1 MPIPDTSTTQAL
13 QRLPGAKSH
22 RSKCVALGL
31 PVTWRGTVGRIIYGH
46 AVSLDKEN
54 TVRARLGLPPIA
66 LPQIPVT
73 PCPSCAARGITR
85 SHGDGL
91 DCNGNGGT
99 AIVLAPNETV
109 RRPTRRKRPV
119 VRRPWMGVELSSAM
133 DAAGMSDATVR
144 WLVTR
149 HIYEQELAGK
159 AGREGGV

>member
-99 AIVLAPNETV
+99 AIVLAPNEMV
-109 RRPTRRKRPV
+109 RRQGQSRSRPA
-119 VRRPWMGVELSSAM
+119 VRRPWMGAELSAAM
-133 DAAGMSDATVR
+133 DAAGMSDADVR
-144 WLVTR
+144 RLVAASLK
-149 HIYEQELAGK
+149 EQE
-159 AGREGGV
+159 